1 VETGIALSII
11 YAAAIAIIPRSEQ
24 GGSERSMFVVTCAI
38 GLLHGLGFS
47 FVLHK
52 ILQVTSPDIWRCLLA
67 FNLGVE
73 LGQLTIVVMA
83 WPLFRLIER
92 LSQRA
97 WRFGRWGVAGGCAA
111 TALFW
116 TGQRA
121 LSVIGA
127 L

>member
-1 VETGIALSII
+1 
-11 YAAAIAIIPRSEQ
+11 
-24 GGSERSMFVVTCAI
+24 MFVVTCAI

-52 ILQVTSPDIWRCLLA
+52 ILQVTSPDIWRSLFA

-73 LGQLTIVVMA
+73 LGQLTIVVIA

-97 WRFGRWGVAGGCAA
+97 WRFGRWGVAGRCAA
-111 TALFW
+111 TGLFW